1 MLLSTVGIPA
11 TADLVRVHAAPC
23 LLLEQGNTG
32 HDANIAF
39 LDYLASTVLMQR
51 QVEQSATDPQQPA
64 TSLGAEAKTLE
75 FACDKFLAITS
86 EAAPLFPS
94 DITKMLQ
101 QYRLETDF
109 QAPTLKHPQT
119 PGCISTH
126 LIGHGSN
133 LAVLC
138 FSLFRSSD
146 ADGMLAHC
154 HQHTQVLAQSAER
167 LQQEI
172 DALAQEVAPCTPEE
186 WARLCS
192 DIQHALDAFLNDIHL
207 FLDTYDKASRVC
219 GALIRAKS
227 GWCASAAHPLSML
240 CPSPRCRISRLTAQ
254 QVSSES
260 QAIELSSVLFH
271 TWLKELHVWCEH
283 LEPPVTHGFGQQA
296 AAMLEAY
303 HKLWRVLDSMAS
315 IKQIHSAMT
324 SSQPPLQMRQPPNT
338 SMWCTGAASFSQL
351 ENFLAPCTDVPPGGA
366 AAGGQGR
373 AAGDSKADA
382 GGGGAHTSCAAA
394 KKSAGQSKALGCT
407 SLLTAKQ
414 SLFVGVLAGSAGDR
428 IVPTCNF
435 QLASN
440 PCMSK
445 LAYQEDFPSPCTQPN
460 LGIYSASALGIL
472 CSLLK
477 WGVLPLP
484 VAGFDL
490 VPHN

>member
-1 MLLSTVGIPA
+1 MSQQPPWQAIPKQLGFPHPVGNGALYPGAERERLLGYLLARLLYPASLESVLNKLTVSPPAGASIEECSLDEQLSQKYAMLLSTVGIPA
-11 TADLVRVHAAPC
+11 TADLVR
-23 LLLEQGNTG
+23 GNTG

-101 QYRLETDF
+101 QY
-109 QAPTLKHPQT
+109 
-119 PGCISTH
+119 
-126 LIGHGSN
+126 
-133 LAVLC
+133 
-138 FSLFRSSD
+138 SSD

-207 FLDTYDKASRVC
+207 FLDTYDK
-219 GALIRAKS
+219 
-227 GWCASAAHPLSML
+227 
-240 CPSPRCRISRLTAQ
+240 
-254 QVSSES
+254 
-260 QAIELSSVLFH
+260 
-271 TWLKELHVWCEH
+271 ELHVWCEH

-324 SSQPPLQMRQPPNT
+324 SSQPPLQMYHPEELQQVAR
-338 SMWCTGAASFSQL
+338 
-351 ENFLAPCTDVPPGGA
+351 
-366 AAGGQGR
+366 AGQQEIAKLMQEVEVLTR
-373 AAGDSKADA
+373 AAQRQK
-382 GGGGAHTSCAAA
+382 
-394 KKSAGQSKALGCT
+394 
-407 SLLTAKQ
+407 SLLGKAKPWA
-414 SLFVGVLAGSAGDR
+414 VLAS
-428 IVPTCNF
+428 
-435 QLASN
+435 
-440 PCMSK
+440 
-445 LAYQEDFPSPCTQPN
+445 
-460 LGIYSASALGIL
+460 
-472 CSLLK
+472 
-477 WGVLPLP
+477 
-484 VAGFDL
+484 
-490 VPHN
+490 